1 MSWSSRLAT
10 MVSALA
16 LVGLST
22 LGCSVADPATT
33 PALTDG
39 STPEIITPSPG
50 NPSGQ
55 EGRQLAYIAD
65 VDRDGTELRLTVD
78 FVVWITGDEA
88 EALEGA
94 EPPNGFYILN
104 QNKRRWVFPVGP
116 DARVVLLEAAKPR
129 PAIARDEFAAILEG
143 ERAGWS
149 DTQPYWITIRED
161 TIVAIEEQYVP

>member
-1 MSWSSRLAT
+1 MRWSKRLT
-10 MVSALA
+10 TTLSALA
-16 LVGLST
+16 LVGFST
-22 LGCSVADPATT
+22 LGCSGADPATT
-33 PALTDG
+33 TSLTDS

-55 EGRQLAYIAD
+55 EGRQLAYVAG
-65 VDRDGTELRLTVD
+65 VDRDGAELRLTVD

-116 DARVVLLEAAKPR
+116 DARVVVLEAAKPL
-129 PAIARDEFAAILEG
+129 PAITPDEFAVILEG

-149 DTQPYWITIRED
+149 DTQPYWITVRDD